1 MQKLADKS
9 NIAPLCSPATTEP
22 LDLKA
27 PVANRNVIHHQTRVE
42 ELVQQIKPAIFRLC
56 KLLEDSTILANT
68 SGIIIEGASA
78 AFLGKYF
85 QRVASTIQQKELTA
99 TLIDP
104 PSSRILE
111 NKDILSAFNQEIIK
125 KKDEIGDSP
134 LVISEF
140 VYAGRHCRTLHQ
152 SFQHH
157 GIKVSFGIL
166 SANKNG
172 EAALRALGIEKFF
185 VGTNEDSP
193 FGLILGNGALNQ
205 IVSEKI
211 NKGLEETVR
220 RWDSFDDE
228 GEEALTRH
236 DKMLIIAR
244 TEKLLEEIVFE
255 YLASRK

>member
-42 ELVQQIKPAIFRLC
+42 ELVQQIKPTIFHLC
-56 KLLEDSTILANT
+56 KLLEDSAVLANT
-68 SGIIIEGASA
+68 SGIIIEGPSA
-78 AFLGKYF
+78 AFLGNFF
-85 QRVASTIQQKELTA
+85 QRVASILQQKELTA

-104 PSSRILE
+104 PSSRMLE
-111 NKDILSAFNQEIIK
+111 NKETLPAFSQEILRM
-125 KKDEIGDSP
+125 KDEFGESP

-140 VYAGRHCRTLHQ
+140 VYAGRHCKTLHKI
-152 SFQHH
+152 FQEH
-157 GIKVSFGIL
+157 GIEASFGIL
-166 SANKNG
+166 SANING
-172 EAALRALGIEKFF
+172 EAALRALGIEKLF

-205 IVSEKI
+205 IVSEKR
-211 NKGLEETVR
+211 NKGLEEIVR
-220 RWDSFDDE
+220 SWDSFDDE
-228 GEEALTRH
+228 GEDALTRH
-236 DKMLIIAR
+236 EKTLIIAR
-244 TEKLLEEIVFE
+244 TEEILDEIVVE